1 MGKWKGQSCRQ
12 TTTSCTNL
20 VYLPHIETSRNTC
33 AHMYFITQYIHPATP
48 SVPECIIFT
57 IPRTQL
63 HTNEYRHTVSTMV
76 PGSTHSKAAQP
87 HSTAASHE
95 CVPYRVSSVVYMS
108 VEVYMTA
115 PLFRLHREG
124 ETHPLCT
131 NNNSNTTTVRHSPLS
146 GALEF
151 VTSLCRELTVDRRN
165 DPGNKS
171 FHGSC
176 DSISQFNS
184 CEDYQHCRG
193 RCSRWCFHP
202 YSRKT

>member
-1 MGKWKGQSCRQ
+1 MYYFHDSPNTAPHERIQTHSKYDGTRQ
-12 TTTSCTNL
+12 
-20 VYLPHIETSRNTC
+20 
-33 AHMYFITQYIHPATP
+33 Q
-48 SVPECIIFT
+48 
-57 IPRTQL
+57 
-63 HTNEYRHTVSTMV
+63 
-76 PGSTHSKAAQP
+76 HSKAAQP

-171 FHGSC
+171 FQGLVIPSAS
-176 DSISQFNS
+176 SIVVKIISIVEEDAAGGVFTLTREKHSHSPPAFVSANACVLHILACPARPCSQANFVFE
-184 CEDYQHCRG
+184 C
-193 RCSRWCFHP
+193 
-202 YSRKT
+202 